1 MVVTHVLMEPLVT
14 HALLVIKKMEPPV
27 PFALLVLILRL
38 DLLLALVVAQLNG
51 QQLDLLL
58 AQVVVLVVLHVLM
71 AIPVLNVLLVMKAII
86 MEDVLHVMLENIPQL
101 VVPVLL
107 VLMTNGL
114 LLEVVAAQVV
124 EPDVIPVTA

>member
-71 AIPVLNVLLVMKAII
+71 AIPVPNVLLVTKAII
-86 MEDVLHVMLENIPQL
+86 MEDVPHVMLDNILQL
-101 VVPVLL
+101 AVPVLL

-114 LLEVVAAQVV
+114 LLEVGAAQVV
-124 EPDVIPVTA
+124 ELDVIPVTA